1 MSGSAS
7 PTGPVPPPDRL
18 REGAGDPLLPVLEE
32 TLGAVLEDRGRAVF
46 VVAPP
51 DPETGRRLATFQEEA
66 FRRHR
71 ELRVGFV
78 DCVHT
83 TPEDDAWEQ
92 FDILLLRRHR
102 LRDAARRLAPEW
114 MEALPLGEA
123 VKAVYLT
130 VRSLITRKGPEEEPD
145 EPAPSGGGGV
155 DYAQGLWTLGP
166 LEPRLLILENFQQ
179 AEPSELAG
187 TARLVAHLER
197 TRALLVVVARTKGQL
212 PPSVEDLIL
221 EAERGGRSRRVD
233 LTAGGADELERLSE
247 GDRRLLA
254 RAAVEGE
261 VLHPVFLEVLLD
273 VPELELEDRF
283 ASLVR
288 AGVLQSRGVE
298 EVDGEPSGA
307 YAFRLAGGREACLA
321 ALDPAEKAALEARA
335 ARLRG

>member
-1 MSGSAS
+1 M
-7 PTGPVPPPDRL
+7 
-18 REGAGDPLLPVLEE
+18 PVLEASLE
-32 TLGAVLEDRGRAVF
+32 EVLQGRGRAVF
-46 VVAPP
+46 VLAPP
-51 DPETGRRLATFQEEA
+51 DREIGKRLAAFQEEA

-102 LRDAARRLAPEW
+102 LRGAARRLAPEW

-123 VKAVYLT
+123 VKALYLT

-145 EPAPSGGGGV
+145 APAPRGGGGV

-187 TARLVAHLER
+187 AARLVAHLER
-197 TRALLVVVARTKGQL
+197 TRALLVVVARTTGEL
-212 PPSVEDLIL
+212 PPPVDDLIL
-221 EAERGGRSRRVD
+221 EAERGGRSRRVV
-233 LTAGGADELERLSE
+233 LTAGAADGLERLSE
-247 GDRRLLA
+247 PDRRLLA

-261 VLHPVFLEVLLD
+261 VLHPTFLANLLEM
-273 VPELELEDRF
+273 PELELEDRF

-288 AGVLQSRGVE
+288 AGVLESRGVE
-298 EVDGEPSGA
+298 DLDGEPSGA
-307 YAFRLAGGREACLA
+307 YAFRRPGNREACLRD
-321 ALDPAEKAALEARA
+321 LDPAERDTLEARA